1 VTASNAFARHRDEIA
16 SILDERFYPL
26 AWVEQEIAAG
36 RIGLMHNDTA
46 IIGIERRVYPGGAV
60 ELHGMFAA
68 GAMAGVLELIDLA
81 VDAARLAGCTVAAI
95 DSKAAWGR
103 VLKARGFAV
112 DRTRIV
118 KDLADGS

>member
-1 VTASNAFARHRDEIA
+1 MTASDAFARHRGEIA

-68 GAMAGVLELIDLA
+68 GRMAGVLELIDLA
-81 VDAARLAGCTVAAI
+81 IEAGRLSGCTVAAI
-95 DSKAAWGR
+95 DSRPGWAT
-103 VLKARGFAV
+103 VLKTRGFV
-112 DRTRIV
+112 RDRLRIV
-118 KDLADGS
+118 KDLH